1 MTRLAGP
8 LRLEGEAATLRLA
21 EDLAAILKPG
31 DCLCLDGDLGAG
43 KTTLARALIRAVAGS
58 PALEVPSPTFTL
70 VQSYE
75 TDRLT
80 IHHFDLYRLA
90 GPDELF
96 EIGFDDALRGGVAL
110 VEWPERG
117 DGEIPEDALWVRLSI
132 ADDPDSREVV
142 IEGLPA
148 NLGERLNRSLAVR
161 SLLDRSGLE
170 EATRHWLQGDASS
183 RSYERILTKDRS
195 LVLMNWPEPPRG
207 APLADGR
214 SYAEVA
220 HIQSS
225 LTSFLAISR
234 TLNERGFVAP
244 QCIAADPANR
254 LLLLS
259 DLGADGIIRDGRPV
273 PERYIAA
280 AELLADLHAETWP
293 ETVDLGDCFADGVHQ
308 RHAVPP
314 YDREALSVELGLC
327 LDWWFPYAA
336 GRPANEEER
345 QEFWQAWS
353 PLLDRLETAQKSWT
367 LRDFHSP
374 NLLWQEDGEGRRR
387 LGLIDL
393 QDTVF
398 GPAAYDLA
406 SLVCDARIDMDAALQ
421 QEMLESYFAQ
431 HARQGAML
439 DRSKFMHAYCIS
451 VTQRNTKILGGFA
464 RLAHRDG
471 KTAYLKHVP
480 RILSYL
486 DTIMQEPILAGLA
499 LWYERRLP
507 RP

>member
-43 KTTLARALIRAVAGS
+43 KTTLARALIRAVADS

-117 DGEIPEDALWVRLSI
+117 DEEIPEDALWVRLSI
-132 ADDPDSREVV
+132 ADDPNSREVV

-148 NLGERLNRSLAVR
+148 KWSERLNRSLAVR
-161 SLLDRSGLE
+161 SLLDGSGLE

-244 QCIAADPANR
+244 QCIAADPASR

-259 DLGADGIIRDGRPV
+259 DLGAEGIARDGRPV

-280 AELLADLHAETWP
+280 TIWDPGKPYPPRP
-293 ETVDLGDCFADGVHQ
+293 EEYPCPASH
-308 RHAVPP
+308 RS
-314 YDREALSVELGLC
+314 RE
-327 LDWWFPYAA
+327 
-336 GRPANEEER
+336 PA
-345 QEFWQAWS
+345 
-353 PLLDRLETAQKSWT
+353 
-367 LRDFHSP
+367 
-374 NLLWQEDGEGRRR
+374 
-387 LGLIDL
+387 
-393 QDTVF
+393 
-398 GPAAYDLA
+398 
-406 SLVCDARIDMDAALQ
+406 
-421 QEMLESYFAQ
+421 
-431 HARQGAML
+431 
-439 DRSKFMHAYCIS
+439 RSKARHSRKS
-451 VTQRNTKILGGFA
+451 VRRKRRNRRQNA
-464 RLAHRDG
+464 R
-471 KTAYLKHVP
+471 
-480 RILSYL
+480 S
-486 DTIMQEPILAGLA
+486 
-499 LWYERRLP
+499 
-507 RP
+507 